1 MCSIMWEEFML
12 IETIGINSFNM
23 SKKKNLQFMTD
34 QRILCWLSETKE
46 DSCET
51 LLIFLLSVKELT
63 FMCNELLIPITSQ
76 RLWILKGQA
85 TVTLCIHV
93 WESMPFKPKSSIGN
107 ENNKSIFQYH
117 DLLGWWFNLKNQ
129 NSNYTSM
136 KSFNSQFTFILLRC
150 KSFPSTW
157 KNLWSY

>member
-1 MCSIMWEEFML
+1 
-12 IETIGINSFNM
+12 
-23 SKKKNLQFMTD
+23 MTD

-76 RLWILKGQA
+76 RLRILKGQA
-85 TVTLCIHV
+85 TVTFCIHV
-93 WESMPFKPKSSIGN
+93 RESMPFKPKSSIGN

-117 DLLGWWFNLKNQ
+117 DLLGWWFNLKIKIQITQVWNHLTL
-129 NSNYTSM
+129 NLL
-136 KSFNSQFTFILLRC
+136 SFYWGAKASHWLEKICEAT
-150 KSFPSTW
+150 KMA
-157 KNLWSY
+157 